1 MQYRMLGRTGLKV
14 SQLGFGAMR
23 LPMVG
28 EGDGARVN
36 RELAVPMIHRAFELG
51 VNYIDTAVMYC
62 NNDSQRAVGEAVNA
76 WIGQAGRK
84 RSDLV
89 VSTKNHYYEADE
101 SAWWKNLTDSLERL
115 GLDYLDI
122 YNTHGVNWA
131 KYTGA
136 VEPRIYKWLTK
147 AKDQGLIRH
156 ICTSFHDD
164 ADALKKLVDTDRY
177 ESFTIQ
183 YNMLDRQLE
192 EAMAYAHE
200 KGKGIVVMGPV
211 AGGRLGVQSD
221 VLTKMVKGVEHV
233 SELALRFVLSNANV
247 TVALSGMGTM
257 AMVEENAAI
266 AADAVS
272 LNDEQRRAI
281 DSHLTRLKSMADL
294 YCTGCQYCMPCDVK
308 VNVAG
313 IFANYNLGRV
323 YGLWDVARSRYADI
337 MRNNQGAD
345 NCVQCYHCLEKCPQH
360 LDIPRQLAEAH
371 AAMRA

>member
-1 MQYRMLGRTGLKV
+1 
-14 SQLGFGAMR
+14 MR
-23 LPMVG
+23 LPMIG
-28 EGDGARVN
+28 EGDSARVN
-36 RELAVPMIHRAFELG
+36 RELAVPMIHLAFEMG

-62 NNDSQRAVGEAVNA
+62 NNDSQRAVGEAVSA
-76 WIGQAGRK
+76 WIGQPGRK
-84 RSDLV
+84 RSDIV
-89 VSTKNHYYEADE
+89 VSTKNHYYEEDE

-115 GLDYLDI
+115 GLDYIDI

-131 KYTGA
+131 KYTEA
-136 VEPRIYKWLTK
+136 VEPRIYKWLTQ

-156 ICTSFHDD
+156 ICTSFHDN

-192 EAMAYAHE
+192 EAIAYAHE

-211 AGGRLGVQSD
+211 AGGRLGVQSE

-233 SELALRFVLSNANV
+233 PELALRFVLSNANV

-266 AADAVS
+266 AADPVS

-323 YGLWDVARSRYADI
+323 YGLWDVAKHRYADI

-360 LDIPRQLAEAH
+360 LDIPRQLVEAH
-371 AAMRA
+371 AALRG